1 VPTTRTLDPE
11 LTERIAAA
19 TLELLAERGFREL
32 RLDDIAA
39 HVGTSKQALYRRF
52 ATKSEL
58 VAQALRSLA
67 ASTTSAN
74 PPRTGSL
81 RRDLVAVL
89 GASAR
94 NLSRTALGAALRAL
108 VGEATDRV
116 LASAVAEIEE
126 SRRSLVRAVL
136 VAGRGRGELAAA
148 RDLELDVDLLLGA
161 IYIRTLVRRQP
172 PDRGFA
178 ERVVD
183 TFLDGAAAKTL
194 GERGPPGPIPRPSR

>member
-1 VPTTRTLDPE
+1 MPTTRTLDPE

-19 TLELLAERGFREL
+19 TLALLAERGFREL

-39 HVGTSKQALYRRF
+39 QVGTSKQALYRRF

-67 ASTTSAN
+67 AATTSPN

-108 VGEATDRV
+108 VGEVTDRV
-116 LASAVAEIEE
+116 LATAVAEIEE

-136 VAGRGRGELAAA
+136 VAGRGRGELRAG

-161 IYIRTLVRRQP
+161 IYIRTLVRREA
-172 PDRGFA
+172 PDRRFA
-178 ERVVD
+178 ECVVD
-183 TFLDGAAAKTL
+183 TFLDGAAAT
-194 GERGPPGPIPRPSR
+194 R

>member
-1 VPTTRTLDPE
+1 VPSTRALDPE

-19 TLELLAERGFREL
+19 TLALLAERGFRAL

-39 HVGTSKQALYRRF
+39 AVGTSKQALYRRF

-67 ASTTSAN
+67 ASTTTPN

-81 RRDLVAVL
+81 RRDLIAVL

-108 VGEATDRV
+108 VGEVTDRV

-126 SRRSLVRAVL
+126 ARRGLVRAVL
-136 VAGRGRGELAAA
+136 VAGRGRGELRAG
-148 RDLELDVDLLLGA
+148 RDLELDIDLLLGA
-161 IYIRTLVRRQP
+161 IYLRTLVRREA
-172 PDRGFA
+172 PDRRFA
-178 ERVVD
+178 ESVVD
-183 TFLDGAAAKTL
+183 TFLDGAAAKT
-194 GERGPPGPIPRPSR
+194 